1 MTISDLHAL
10 ALARG
15 RTDVLRALIGLCLLV
30 PTLASA
36 QLEDLDNP
44 GSVAA
49 IQERAF
55 RMRHE
60 LDLSVGVLPIDAFY
74 VGLFAQVSYTA
85 HFSDTVAWQIGRA
98 AYNYPA
104 RTGLRENLERKFGVL
119 PTAFEEVQF
128 FFGSDLIWTP
138 FHGKL
143 SVMNRSVVH
152 GELFLI
158 LGATL
163 FKFTNAFRPAV
174 NVGLGGRVVLSQNV
188 SFRLDITDNVVV
200 PVGGGSVTLTNVL
213 AIALSL
219 AINFGAPE

>member
-1 MTISDLHAL
+1 M
-10 ALARG
+10 
-15 RTDVLRALIGLCLLV
+15 LRALIALCLLV
-30 PTLASA
+30 PTLAAA

-49 IQERAF
+49 IQERSF

-60 LDLSVGVLPIDAFY
+60 LDISVGVLPIDAFY
-74 VGLFAQVSYTA
+74 VGLYAQVGYTA
-85 HFSDTVAWQIGRA
+85 HFSDTLAWQIGRA
-98 AYNYPA
+98 AYNYAA

-119 PTAFEEVQF
+119 PTAFEEVQY

-143 SVMNRSVVH
+143 SVMNKAVLH
-152 GELFLI
+152 GEAFLI

-174 NVGLGGRVVLSQNV
+174 NVGLGGRVVLTPNV
-188 SFRLDITDNVVV
+188 SIRLDLTDNVVV
-200 PVGGGSVTLTNVL
+200 PLGGGALFLNVM
-213 AIALSL
+213 ATTLSL
-219 AINFGAPE
+219 GINFGAPE

>member
-1 MTISDLHAL
+1 M
-10 ALARG
+10 
-15 RTDVLRALIGLCLLV
+15 LRALIALCLLV
-30 PTLASA
+30 PTLAAA

-49 IQERAF
+49 IQERSF

-60 LDLSVGVLPIDAFY
+60 LDISVGVLPIDAFY
-74 VGLFAQVSYTA
+74 VGLYAQVGYTA
-85 HFSDTVAWQIGRA
+85 HFSDTLAWQIGRA
-98 AYNYPA
+98 AYNYAA

-119 PTAFEEVQF
+119 PTAFEEVQY

-143 SVMNRSVVH
+143 SVMNKAVVH
-152 GELFLI
+152 GEAFLI

-163 FKFTNAFRPAV
+163 FKFTNAFRPAINAGIGV
-174 NVGLGGRVVLSQNV
+174 RVVVSPNV

-200 PVGGGSVTLTNVL
+200 PVGGGSTTLTNVM
-213 AIALSL
+213 ATTLSL
-219 AINFGAPE
+219 AINFGAAE

>member
-1 MTISDLHAL
+1 M
-10 ALARG
+10 
-15 RTDVLRALIGLCLLV
+15 LRALIAWCVLV
-30 PTLASA
+30 PALASA
-36 QLEDLDNP
+36 QLQDLENP
-44 GSVAA
+44 GSVSAV
-49 IQERAF
+49 QQRAF

-60 LDLSVGVLPIDAFY
+60 LDLSIGVLPLDAFY
-74 VGLFAQVSYTA
+74 VGLFAQVGYTA

-98 AYNYPA
+98 AYNYAA
-104 RTGLRENLERKFGVL
+104 RTGLRENLERKFNVL

-143 SVMNRSVVH
+143 SVLNTWVMH
-152 GELFLI
+152 GEVFLM

-174 NVGLGGRVVLSQNV
+174 NLGIGGRVVLTPNV
-188 SFRLDITDNVVV
+188 SVRLDLTDNLVI
-200 PVGGGSVTLTNVL
+200 PVGGGSTNLTNVMTTT
-213 AIALSL
+213 LSL

>member
-1 MTISDLHAL
+1 M
-10 ALARG
+10 
-15 RTDVLRALIGLCLLV
+15 RALIGLCLLV
-30 PTLASA
+30 PTLAAA
-36 QLEDLDNP
+36 QLQDLENP
-44 GSVAA
+44 GSVSAV
-49 IQERAF
+49 QERAF

-60 LDLSVGVLPIDAFY
+60 LDLSIGTLPLDAFY
-74 VGLFAQVSYTA
+74 VGLFAQVGYTA

-98 AYNYPA
+98 AYNYAA
-104 RTGLRENLERKFGVL
+104 RTGLRENLERKFNVL

-143 SVMNRSVVH
+143 SVLNKWVVH
-152 GELFLI
+152 GEVFLI

-174 NVGLGGRVVLSQNV
+174 NLGLGGRVVLTPNV
-188 SFRLDITDNVVV
+188 SIRLDLTDNVVV
-200 PVGGGSVTLTNVL
+200 PVGGGSVTFLNVM
-213 AIALSL
+213 ATTLSL

>member
-1 MTISDLHAL
+1 MTPSDLHAL
-10 ALARG
+10 ALGPRG
-15 RTDVLRALIGLCLLV
+15 RTDVLRALIALCLLV
-30 PTLASA
+30 PTLAAA

-49 IQERAF
+49 IQQRSF

-60 LDLSVGVLPIDAFY
+60 LDISVGVLPADAFY
-74 VGLFAQVSYTA
+74 VGLYPQVSYTA

-98 AYNYPA
+98 AYNYAA

-143 SVMNRSVVH
+143 AVMNSSVLH
-152 GELFLI
+152 GELFFI

-163 FKFTNAFRPAV
+163 FKFTNTFRPAV
-174 NVGLGGRVVLSQNV
+174 NAGMGARIVFSEYV

-200 PVGGGSVTLTNVL
+200 PLGGSTTLTNVP
-213 AIALSL
+213 AITLSL
-219 AINFGAPE
+219 AINFGAAQ